1 MAGLLIAVL
10 VGGYYYH
17 IEDLQLQLAQ
27 AEEKEVTLKKD
38 FEKKAFEA
46 ANLEAYRQ
54 QMVEMEESF
63 GALVSQLPSDTEV
76 PGLLEDITNKGLLNG
91 LAITS
96 INLQKE
102 QAKEF
107 YVELPIAIVASGSYH
122 DLGAFISGMAG
133 LPRIVTLHDFQLAA
147 NKKNPNNLD
156 MKILAKTYRYKDEGV
171 VAMSS
176 SLVLYYVACLLG
188 SILAGCSGDDFSDL
202 DSFMAEKRSRPGGII
217 APIPTFKAYEAF
229 AYSATTLRSP
239 FERPIEVRELAQ
251 LQATAA
257 IKPDENRPKEF
268 LEQFTLDSLL
278 MVGTLERDDNNW
290 TLIKDPEG
298 GVHRVK
304 PGNYL
309 GRSHGKIVDM
319 TDTYVSVV
327 EIVSDGTPDGWVERP
342 RTIKLSGI

>member
-1 MAGLLIAVL
+1 MNSPSRTLLL
-10 VGGYYYH
+10 
-17 IEDLQLQLAQ
+17 
-27 AEEKEVTLKKD
+27 
-38 FEKKAFEA
+38 
-46 ANLEAYRQ
+46 
-54 QMVEMEESF
+54 S
-63 GALVSQLPSDTEV
+63 
-76 PGLLEDITNKGLLNG
+76 
-91 LAITS
+91 
-96 INLQKE
+96 
-102 QAKEF
+102 
-107 YVELPIAIVASGSYH
+107 
-122 DLGAFISGMAG
+122 
-133 LPRIVTLHDFQLAA
+133 
-147 NKKNPNNLD
+147 
-156 MKILAKTYRYKDEGV
+156 
-171 VAMSS
+171 
-176 SLVLYYVACLLG
+176 CLLG
-188 SILAGCSGDDFSDL
+188 LVLTGCSGDDFSDL

-257 IKPDENRPKEF
+257 LKPDENRPKEF

-278 MVGTLERDDNNW
+278 MVGTLERDDINW

-304 PGNYL
+304 PGNHL
-309 GRSHGKIVDM
+309 GRSHGKIVGM

>member
-1 MAGLLIAVL
+1 MNSPSRTLLLSGLLGSVL
-10 VGGYYYH
+10 VG
-17 IEDLQLQLAQ
+17 
-27 AEEKEVTLKKD
+27 
-38 FEKKAFEA
+38 
-46 ANLEAYRQ
+46 
-54 QMVEMEESF
+54 
-63 GALVSQLPSDTEV
+63 
-76 PGLLEDITNKGLLNG
+76 
-91 LAITS
+91 
-96 INLQKE
+96 
-102 QAKEF
+102 
-107 YVELPIAIVASGSYH
+107 
-122 DLGAFISGMAG
+122 
-133 LPRIVTLHDFQLAA
+133 
-147 NKKNPNNLD
+147 
-156 MKILAKTYRYKDEGV
+156 
-171 VAMSS
+171 
-176 SLVLYYVACLLG
+176 
-188 SILAGCSGDDFSDL
+188 CSGGDFSDL
-202 DSFMAEKRSRPGGII
+202 DNFMAEKRSRPGGII

-257 IKPDENRPKEF
+257 LKPDENRPKEF

-309 GRSHGKIVDM
+309 GRAHGKIVGM
-319 TDTYVSVV
+319 TDTYVSVL